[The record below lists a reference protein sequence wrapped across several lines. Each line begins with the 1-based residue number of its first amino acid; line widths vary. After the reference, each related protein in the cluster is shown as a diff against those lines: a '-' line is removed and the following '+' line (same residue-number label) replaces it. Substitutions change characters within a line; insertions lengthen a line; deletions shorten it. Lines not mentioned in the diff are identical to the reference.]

1 MELGI
6 ISIEVF
12 GLDELFEGEAEGEKR
27 REKEVDVGRGLEKI
41 LKIEVH

>member
-6 ISIEVF
+6 ISIELF

-27 REKEVDVGRGLEKI
+27 REEGSGSRKGTGKKL
-41 LKIEVH
+41 

>member
-12 GLDELFEGEAEGEKR
+12 GLDELFEGEAGGEKR
-27 REKEVDVGRGLEKI
+27 GRKW
-41 LKIEVH
+41 K